1 MKSWFPLLVVWLLF
15 TIPASPVLADG
26 VLTERTY
33 KRLTVIHQMI
43 GDGKYGEALER
54 LEDLSKLV
62 KRRPYEYATVL
73 QTYGFVY
80 AASDRYKEAIRA
92 FEEAMSL
99 DKLPEGVQLRM
110 QYNVAQLY
118 AAIEEYR
125 KAAEVYEA
133 WLAKAES
140 PSESAHVFAA
150 TIYAQLKSYDKAI
163 FNIRKAIE
171 MSEKPQESWYQL
183 LLAMLYES
191 KQYKA
196 SAELLEKMIALFP
209 DKKQYWSQ
217 LAGVYFTLKQDRKSL
232 AVTELANKRGFLTE
246 EKELENLVDLYL
258 YLRIP
263 YKAAALLE
271 EEIATGRIPR
281 DKKRL
286 EKLGE
291 AWIMAKENDRA
302 MRALLEAAALE
313 NDGILYMRTAQ
324 LLAEKERWSEVLSAV
339 QKAIAAGGL
348 KKPGEAYLFEG
359 MAYYEKK
366 QYEKARSSFEKSRK
380 YNDSREQALNWITY
394 IDTETSLQ

>member
-1 MKSWFPLLVVWLLF
+1 MKSRFSWFLACLLLVAPV
-15 TIPASPVLADG
+15 SSVLADG

-54 LEDLSKLV
+54 LDDLSKLV
-62 KRRPYEYATVL
+62 QRRPYEYATVL

-80 AASDRYKEAIRA
+80 AASDRYKQAIQA
-92 FEEAMSL
+92 FEQAMSL

-118 AAIEEYR
+118 AAIEEYG
-125 KAAEVYEA
+125 KAAKVYEA

-150 TIYAQLKSYDKAI
+150 TVYAQLKKYDKAI
-163 FNIRKAIE
+163 FNIRKAIG

-183 LLAMLYES
+183 LLAMLYET

-209 DKKQYWSQ
+209 EKKQYWSQ

-271 EEIATGRIPR
+271 EEIASGRIPR
-281 DKKRL
+281 DRKRL

-313 NDGILYMRTAQ
+313 NDGMLYMKTAQ
-324 LLAEKERWSEVLSAV
+324 LLAEKERWGEVLSAV

-380 YNDSREQALNWITY
+380 YTDSKEQALNWITY